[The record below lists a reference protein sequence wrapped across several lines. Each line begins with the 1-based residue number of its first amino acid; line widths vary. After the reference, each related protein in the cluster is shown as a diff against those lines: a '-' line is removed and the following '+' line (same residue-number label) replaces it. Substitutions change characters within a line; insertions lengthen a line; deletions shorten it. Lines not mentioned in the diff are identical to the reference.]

1 MPELP
6 EVETTRRGLEPLIVE
21 RKILSVHIYKKK
33 LRWEIPSHLVVTLK
47 NQTIQKISRR
57 AKYLLIDFKDGQLV
71 MHLGMTGSIS
81 VVPAIEPLK
90 KHHHFEVKLDN
101 KTSMRFHDPRR
112 FGSIL

>member
-6 EVETTRRGLEPLIVE
+6 EVETTRRGLEPLIVD

-57 AKYLLIDFKDGQLV
+57 AKYLLIDFTDGQLV

-81 VVPAIEPLK
+81 VVPDIESLK
-90 KHHHFEVKLDN
+90 KHHHLGLN
-101 KTSMRFHDPRR
+101 SR
-112 FGSIL
+112 I